1 MRTIS
6 LTTDCKSRQQVRI
19 RSFSQISWCRPSEPW
34 RKYTRDTWAVAE
46 KKWEARRWLFDC
58 RQMQRC
64 FHSWTWWW
72 QLKHEEHMML
82 LQKYYLAIL
91 RLFLQIYIWACPN
104 ILRAC
109 IIANL
114 SSHLS
119 VCVLHS
125 LPVFTSCDVGSVDGT
140 ECQCLHWQRK
150 SLIKPNNFS
159 RSPFC
164 CRIKHV
170 SSWTTT
176 HQNWGTDH
184 QL

>member
-1 MRTIS
+1 MSAIRALAEIYMRYM
-6 LTTDCKSRQQVRI
+6 SRG
-19 RSFSQISWCRPSEPW
+19 W
-34 RKYTRDTWAVAE
+34 

-72 QLKHEEHMML
+72 QLKHEQHMMF
-82 LQKYYLAIL
+82 LQKYYLTIL
-91 RLFLQIYIWACPN
+91 RLLLQIYIWACPN

-119 VCVLHS
+119 VCVFHS
-125 LPVFTSCDVGSVDGT
+125 LSVFTSCDVGGVDAT

-150 SLIKPNNFS
+150 NLIKPNNFS

-170 SSWTTT
+170 SSWKTTN
-176 HQNWGTDH
+176 QNWGTDH
-184 QL
+184 LL

>member
-1 MRTIS
+1 MS
-6 LTTDCKSRQQVRI
+6 AI
-19 RSFSQISWCRPSEPW
+19 RALAEI
-34 RKYTRDTWAVAE
+34 YTRYMSRGW

-82 LQKYYLAIL
+82 LQTNYLAIL

-125 LPVFTSCDVGSVDGT
+125 LSVFTSCDAGGVDAT

-150 SLIKPNNFS
+150 KSFKTRQFFEVTFLLQNQTCIK
-159 RSPFC
+159 
-164 CRIKHV
+164 

-176 HQNWGTDH
+176 HQIGETDY
-184 QL
+184 LL